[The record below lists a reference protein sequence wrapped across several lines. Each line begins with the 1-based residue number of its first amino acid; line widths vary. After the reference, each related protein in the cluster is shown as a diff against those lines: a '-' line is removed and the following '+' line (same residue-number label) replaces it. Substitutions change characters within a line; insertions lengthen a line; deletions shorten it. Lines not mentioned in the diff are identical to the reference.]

1 MATLSFSIAEALNI
15 LNLNGWLPRAVR
27 DVKPEGDGLCVTVS
41 GGIDISLRPDLRPDG
56 ILRLAIGSKSWAY
69 KMADSLGKVDA
80 LLDDAI
86 RDFPFMRRED
96 KTLVIDLNEALSGRV
111 KGVRVKDL
119 RLSAGQVTIE
129 LA

>member
-1 MATLSFSIAEALNI
+1 MATITFNIDEALNI
-15 LNLNGWLPRAVR
+15 LSLNGWLPRAVR
-27 DVKPEGDGLCVTVS
+27 DVKPEGDGLGVTVS
-41 GGIDISLRPDLRPDG
+41 GGIGISLRPDLRPDG
-56 ILRLAIGSKSWAY
+56 ILRLAISSKNWAY

-86 RDFPFMRRED
+86 RDFPFMRREG

-119 RLSAGQVTIE
+119 RLSAGRVTIE